1 MTDEMAQLAIHGTP
15 DDCIDRIE
23 HLIDKGLT
31 HIRFGPPLGPD
42 PEEAIRLLGE
52 KIIPHFRD

>member
-1 MTDEMAQLAIHGTP
+1 MAQLAIHGTP

-23 HLIDKGLT
+23 KLIEKGLT

-42 PEEAIRLLGE
+42 PKEAIRLLGE
-52 KIIPHFRD
+52 KIIPYFRD